1 MQNQTFNGQV
11 ETWMAEA
18 KQLAPELRKTYGNN
32 FKYVATTGWTGDHLL
47 TIGEKKITKTGNFME
62 PDIAEMLSL
71 NMLKGNRKGLT
82 DPNSIL
88 ISSSSAKAIFSNEDP
103 MGKLIKIDNKYD
115 VKVTG
120 VYEDMPNNSS
130 FGNLEFIAPFALSEK
145 DLPSWVGWGN
155 SWFQTFAQIADNADM
170 EKVSARIKNAKMG
183 NSVDDRRFK
192 PVIFLQPMS
201 RWHLYGDF
209 KNGVNDGGNIEYV
222 KLFGIIG
229 LFVLMLACINFM
241 NLSTARS
248 EKRAKEVGIRK
259 SVGSLRRQLI
269 TQFFSESYLVVVFAF
284 FLSLLLVQLIPPF
297 FNEVSGKKMV
307 ILWSSPLFW
316 IAGFGFVL
324 FTGLIAG
331 SYPAFYLSSF
341 QPVKV
346 LKGTFR
352 VGRFAAI
359 PRKVLVVVQ
368 FTVSIALI
376 IGTIIIYQQ
385 IQYAKNRPVGY
396 DRNHLVT
403 VPIKTEEIKKHYDAF
418 RNTLLNTGAVE
429 ELATTDCPLTDTYI
443 TNSGFRWEGKDPAM
457 SEEFVTLRMSPEFG
471 KMINWQIIE
480 GRDFSKEFATDS
492 SAFILNE
499 SAVKYMHL
507 KNPIGAMVRWG
518 LGKDGSDYRVIGV
531 VKDLVTQSPYQP
543 VKQTIFVMNY
553 TSASFV
559 TLKINPKISAS
570 VALAKIQ
577 SVFQKYDPANS
588 FEYKFADSEFA
599 RKFGNEERIGRLATA
614 FAILAIFIS
623 CLGLFGMASFM
634 AEQRIKEIGV
644 RKVLG
649 ASVFNLWQLLSKEFV
664 YLVII
669 SLLIA
674 SPLVYYFI
682 HDWLQ
687 QYNYRTGISWWNFA
701 ATGVV
706 TLVITLMTVSFQSVR
721 AALMNPVKS
730 LRAE

>member
-1 MQNQTFNGQV
+1 
-11 ETWMAEA
+11 
-18 KQLAPELRKTYGNN
+18 
-32 FKYVATTGWTGDHLL
+32 
-47 TIGEKKITKTGNFME
+47 
-62 PDIAEMLSL
+62 
-71 NMLKGNRKGLT
+71 
-82 DPNSIL
+82 
-88 ISSSSAKAIFSNEDP
+88 
-103 MGKLIKIDNKYD
+103 
-115 VKVTG
+115 
-120 VYEDMPNNSS
+120 
-130 FGNLEFIAPFALSEK
+130 
-145 DLPSWVGWGN
+145 
-155 SWFQTFAQIADNADM
+155 
-170 EKVSARIKNAKMG
+170 
-183 NSVDDRRFK
+183 
-192 PVIFLQPMS
+192 
-201 RWHLYGDF
+201 
-209 KNGVNDGGNIEYV
+209 
-222 KLFGIIG
+222 
-229 LFVLMLACINFM
+229 M

-259 SVGSLRRQLI
+259 SVGSLRQQLI
-269 TQFFSESYLVVVFAF
+269 AQFFSESYLIVAFAF
-284 FLSLLLVQLIPPF
+284 FLSLLLVQLILPF
-297 FNEVSGKKMV
+297 FNEVADKKMV

-316 IAGFGFVL
+316 AAGLGFIL

-352 VGRFAAI
+352 VGRFASI
-359 PRKVLVVVQ
+359 PRKVLVVMQ

-429 ELATTDCPLTDTYI
+429 ELAATDCPLTDTYI
-443 TNSGFRWEGKDPAM
+443 TNSGFRWQGKDPAM
-457 SEEFVTLRMSPEFG
+457 SEEFVTLRMTPEFG

-480 GRDFSKEFATDS
+480 GRDFSKDFATDS

-507 KNPIGAMVRWG
+507 KNPIGAIVRWG
-518 LGKDGSDYRVIGV
+518 LDKDGTDFKVIGV

-553 TSASFV
+553 KSAGYV
-559 TLKINPKISAS
+559 TLKINSKINAS
-570 VALAKIQ
+570 LALSKIQ
-577 SVFQKYDPANS
+577 AVFQKYDPANQ
-588 FEYKFADSEFA
+588 FEYKFADREFA
-599 RKFGNEERIGRLATA
+599 RKFGNEERIGKLATS

-649 ASVFNLWQLLSKEFV
+649 ASVFNLWRLLSKEFV
-664 YLVII
+664 YLIII

-706 TLVITLMTVSFQSVR
+706 TLVITLLTVSYQSVK